1 MATTPLRGDPFTVDS
16 NLAPQQLEALDVSS
30 MNSLSR
36 GWTAG
41 RIGNEANA
49 LSAEEMNL
57 RASGD
62 VAGAD
67 ALRQQIKG
75 LDLRRGAYAPA
86 VGRVEDVHGL
96 GDVGSYIAG
105 QVGQGAASMVDP
117 MAVSAGLAT
126 AGRFLPGVAGRVAQG
141 AALGVPYLMNQRQLT
156 GEFGNAAYQDPELI
170 ARTSPTQLRDDANL
184 YGAGAAV
191 LDTALPGI
199 VGRQVSGLS
208 RAGGAMARKSVMGAG
223 TKAVV
228 GMGLEGATE
237 TAQSMGSQYTL
248 GQLNPNRDTSGD
260 FSENLNSFVAGP
272 WALARSPPLALMPKP
287 ATTAWAL
294 A

>member
-1 MATTPLRGDPFTVDS
+1 MGNLRDGFFTQR
-16 NLAPQQLEALDVSS
+16 PQGELTAQDLDALDASG

-41 RIGNEANA
+41 RIGNDANA
-49 LSAEEMNL
+49 LSAEELNL
-57 RASGD
+57 RVSGD

-105 QVGQGAASMVDP
+105 QVGQGAASMADP
-117 MAVSAGLAT
+117 RAVSAGLAT

-191 LDTALPGI
+191 LDTALSGI

-223 TKAVV
+223 
-228 GMGLEGATE
+228 LR
-237 TAQSMGSQYTL
+237 TL
-248 GQLNPNRDTSGD
+248 S
-260 FSENLNSFVAGP
+260 
-272 WALARSPPLALMPKP
+272 
-287 ATTAWAL
+287 
-294 A
+294 